1 MSVGSRFLVVE
12 FSGEGLTLAE
22 WTRDHPG
29 TTVDVISEP
38 VKLVGKDPS
47 HPSLF
52 LVKGA
57 DRAALVQVMERLDR
71 VHGPVESLNL
81 DALRGQWLGRMTVK
95 ESQMKSTTAASVAQ
109 FQHRYGAPWTHLE
122 DGIVYMRARLPDK
135 EDASR
140 LVKQL
145 EGYLAHQQVDAQVT
159 VEEFSSHDYGVWD
172 DLVQAS
178 IGMAP

>member
-1 MSVGSRFLVVE
+1 MNVGSRFLVVE
-12 FSGEGLTLAE
+12 FSGEGITLAE

-38 VKLVGKDPS
+38 VRIVGKERL

-57 DRAALVQVMERLDR
+57 DRAALVQCMERVDR
-71 VHGPVESLNL
+71 VHGPVESVRL
-81 DALRGQWLGRMTVK
+81 DALQGQWLGRMVVR
-95 ESQMKSTTAASVAQ
+95 ESQLKSTTAASVAQ

-122 DGIVYMRARLPDK
+122 DGIVYMRARIPDK
-135 EDASR
+135 EDSER
-140 LVKQL
+140 LLKQI
-145 EGYLAHQQVDAQVT
+145 EGYLAHQKVEAQVS

>member
-1 MSVGSRFLVVE
+1 MSGNRFLIVE

-29 TTVDVISEP
+29 TTVDLISEP
-38 VKLVGKDPS
+38 VQRQGNDNL

-57 DRAALVQVMERLDR
+57 DRAALVQLMERLDR
-71 VHGPVESLNL
+71 VHGPVETLRM

-95 ESQMKSTTAASVAQ
+95 ESQLKSTTVAAIAQ
-109 FQHRYGAPWTHLE
+109 FQHRFGAPWTHLE
-122 DGIVYMRARLPDK
+122 SGIVYMRARLPDK
-135 EDASR
+135 EDAPR
-140 LVKQL
+140 LLKQL
-145 EGYLAHQQVDAQVT
+145 EGYLAHNQVEAQAT
-159 VEEFSSHDYGVWD
+159 VEELASHDYGVWD